1 VAELLMGHRLKPEVA
16 RKWAAES
23 PILRIQLLGLGERLQ
38 SLLVLPGAV
47 LGHAKRIEH
56 TTVIALQLGPA
67 QGLAVT
73 LGQTLR

>member
-1 VAELLMGHRLKPEVA
+1 MGHRLKPEVA

-56 TTVIALQLGPA
+56 TTVIALQLAPPLGPA